1 MALIHE
7 NLTGQII
14 KAFYNVY
21 NELGYG
27 FLEKVYEN
35 ALALELESMGL
46 RVGRQRP
53 IRVHYLGR
61 QVGDYYADL
70 IVEGLVIFELKC
82 AEALCE
88 AHEAQLLN
96 YLKATDVEV
105 GLLLN
110 FGRKPA
116 FRRKIFTNDKKRHQS
131 YQQRRMKNPCESVKS
146 ASSVV
151 HTPPGGDVVN
161 FPTEFKK
168 QKVLHLR
175 PLCYERSSIYPT
187 PATFIR

>member
-1 MALIHE
+1 MALKHE

-14 KAFYNVY
+14 KAFYKVY

-53 IRVHYLGR
+53 IRVSYFGR

-70 IVEGLVIFELKC
+70 IVEGLVIIELKC

-96 YLKATDVEV
+96 YLKATDSEV

-110 FGRKPA
+110 FGPKPA
-116 FRRKIFTNDKKRHQS
+116 LRRKIFTNDKKRH
-131 YQQRRMKNPCESVKS
+131 RE
-146 ASSVV
+146 
-151 HTPPGGDVVN
+151 
-161 FPTEFKK
+161 
-168 QKVLHLR
+168 L
-175 PLCYERSSIYPT
+175 
-187 PATFIR
+187 PATTELK